1 MFKVKWFGRPQP
13 AERPRT
19 RLRKDKKSFYI
30 YTPPTYEEYKENL
43 KLFFSSFKEDK
54 SYKEIFDKK
63 KIVYGLSVKII
74 SRFKTGN
81 ANIFYALRP
90 DIDNIYKA
98 IVDGL
103 FESDGNLYENGVLK
117 DKQGNTIVDA
127 EGKALIKYS
136 KKIDDCRVVHM
147 EVLKIKVDTEEEES
161 FTLIVRNVG
170 KEDIT

>member
-1 MFKVKWFGRPQP
+1 MFKVKWSGRPQS

-19 RLRKDKKSFYI
+19 RFRKDKKSFYV
-30 YTPPTYEEYKENL
+30 YTPPNYEKYKENL
-43 KLFFSSFKEDK
+43 KLFFSSFIDDK
-54 SYKEIFDKK
+54 SYNEIFDKK

-74 SRFKTGN
+74 FRFKTEN

-90 DIDNIYKA
+90 DIDNLYKA
-98 IVDGL
+98 VVDGL

-127 EGKALIKYS
+127 EGKALINYS
-136 KKIDDCRVVHM
+136 QKIDDSRVVHA
-147 EVLKIKVDTEEEES
+147 ELLKLRVDTEEEES

-170 KEDIT
+170 KEDIE